1 MFAGSSTWFLLALS
15 PPNCNLCAVWLV
27 GSRPSTCIELKHQW
41 PTLPV
46 SIAGLFLTACS
57 AVLLLDLRIE
67 ADVYGLLG
75 QNDEAVQ
82 MFDRLSERTPGLEEL
97 LIICD
102 REFVLDRPTL
112 GQIAQI
118 DGVRAHTRSYLE
130 SGKSPVYGFS
140 LAVDAADW
148 HETQPII
155 ESTNSVLQSAAA
167 PCGLTGT
174 PAVVFE
180 MQNRVDNDLR
190 VAIVLAVV
198 LVSLLFAFVYRIG
211 LLALMMMV
219 PVGLG
224 IAWGLA
230 AYSLI
235 RTELTLLAA
244 TVPTLL
250 IGIGIDHCIHMIQS
264 CRYAMTHDQ
273 MPRNQAVIVAWKR
286 ILRPVTLASLTT
298 AITFVALTRAN
309 LSGFVDLGWSGALVT
324 LGVYIACM
332 ALLPMVLL
340 YCPERWLARNVA
352 FDTPMRHLAPRIER
366 RGVLLSSLAIALAL
380 LASVSA
386 SKLELLGDN
395 HKLETGGLLS
405 RDLQARVAD
414 EHDLSTSPL
423 LLLFSDPDDSYELL
437 AASER
442 PDEINS
448 LMAVADVDGLLQ
460 VHPVANP
467 FIRAEYDRTMRVLGE
482 WIAGEGLGSWQISGA
497 PALNSRID
505 ALLSKDVP
513 TVLPLAAIAIFLV
526 LVIGTRSML
535 LPCFILIPLLLA
547 LVWLAGLM
555 NLFGIAASAV
565 TIAIAPLVL
574 GIGVDGGVHF
584 VSSWKRHKGDLEEVF
599 AETGLAIM
607 VTVTTSVAAFGTFII
622 SDSPSLI
629 RFGSQAS
636 LALIGC
642 LVVTL
647 IVLPTIARRF
657 LPTGDDSR
665 TDEDH

>member
-1 MFAGSSTWFLLALS
+1 MLLAGSRSL
-15 PPNCNLCAVWLV
+15 
-27 GSRPSTCIELKHQW
+27 TCIDLKHQW

-46 SIAGLFLTACS
+46 SITGLLLTICS
-57 AVLLLDLRIE
+57 VVLLLDLRIE

-102 REFVLDRPTL
+102 GEFVLDRPTL

-118 DGVRAHTRSYLE
+118 DGVKAHTRSYLE
-130 SGKSPVYGFS
+130 EGKSPVYGFS

-155 ESTNSVLQSAAA
+155 DSTNNVLQGAAA

-180 MQNRVDNDLR
+180 MQKRVDNDLR

-211 LLALMMMV
+211 WLALLMMV

-273 MPRNQAVIVAWKR
+273 MPRNQAVIVAWLR

-366 RGVLLSSLAIALAL
+366 RGILLSSIAIALAL

-386 SKLELLGDN
+386 SKLELLDDN

-423 LLLFSDPDDSYELL
+423 LLLFSNPDDSYELL

-442 PDEINS
+442 PLEINS
-448 LMAVADVDGLLQ
+448 LMAVADIDGLLQ

-467 FIRAEYDRTMRVLGE
+467 FIRAEYDRTLQVLGE
-482 WIAGEGLGSWQISGA
+482 WIAEEGLGSWQISGA

-513 TVLPLAAIAIFLV
+513 TVLPIAAIAIFLV
-526 LVIGTRSML
+526 LVIGTRSLL
-535 LPCFILIPLLLA
+535 LPCIILIPLSLA

-555 NLFGIAASAV
+555 SLFGIAVSAV

-584 VSSWKRHKGDLEEVF
+584 VSSWKRHEGNLEEVF

-607 VTVTTSVAAFGTFII
+607 VTVTTSVAAFGTFIV

-657 LPTGDDSR
+657 LPTGDGSR
-665 TDEDH
+665 TNEDG

>member
-1 MFAGSSTWFLLALS
+1 M
-15 PPNCNLCAVWLV
+15 
-27 GSRPSTCIELKHQW
+27 KHQW
-41 PTLPV
+41 PTVPV
-46 SIAGLFLTACS
+46 SIAGLILTICS
-57 AVLLLDLRIE
+57 VLLLLELRIE

-75 QNDEAVQ
+75 QDDEAVQ
-82 MFDRLSERTPGLEEL
+82 MFDQLSKRTPGLEEL

-102 REFVLDRPTL
+102 QEFMLDRPSL
-112 GQIAQI
+112 ERIASI
-118 DGVRAHTRSYLE
+118 DGVKEHTRSFLE

-155 ESTNSVLQSAAA
+155 NSTNDLLHESAA

-180 MQNRVDNDLR
+180 MQSRVDQDLR
-190 VAIVLAVV
+190 VAIALAVV

-211 LLALMMMV
+211 LLALFMMM

-264 CRYAMTHDQ
+264 CRYAMTHDG
-273 MPRNQAVIVAWKR
+273 MHRNQAAIVAWQR
-286 ILRPVTLASLTT
+286 MLRPITLASLTT

-332 ALLPMVLL
+332 GLLPMVLL
-340 YCPERWLARNVA
+340 YCPEHWLVRNVA
-352 FDTPMRHLAPRIER
+352 FDTPVRHLAPRIER
-366 RGVLLSSLAIALAL
+366 RGVMLTIIAVALAL
-380 LASVSA
+380 LASISA
-386 SKLELLGDN
+386 SELELLSDN
-395 HKLETGGLLS
+395 HKLETGGLVS
-405 RDLQARVAD
+405 RDLQDRVAE

-423 LLLFSDPDDSYELL
+423 LLLFENPDDSYELL
-437 AASER
+437 AALER
-442 PDEINS
+442 PDEVNS
-448 LMAVADVDGLLQ
+448 LMNMADVEGLVQ
-460 VHPVANP
+460 VHPVSNP
-467 FIRAEYDRTMRVLGE
+467 FIRAQYDQTLSALDA
-482 WIAGEGLGSWQISGA
+482 WIADEGLGDWQISGA

-505 ALLSKDVP
+505 ELLSKDVP
-513 TVLPLAAIAIFLV
+513 TVLPIAAIAIFLI
-526 LVIGTRSML
+526 LVIGTRSLL
-535 LPCFILIPLLLA
+535 LPCIILMPLFLA
-547 LVWLAGLM
+547 LIWLAGLM
-555 NLFGIAASAV
+555 SLFGIAVSAV

-584 VSSWKRHKGDLEEVF
+584 VASWKRHRGNLEEVF
-599 AETGLAIM
+599 AETGLAIV
-607 VTVTTSVAAFGTFII
+607 VTVTTSVAAFGTFIV

-642 LVVTL
+642 LIVTL
-647 IVLPTIARRF
+647 TVLPTIARR
-657 LPTGDDSR
+657 LLAVNDKDTSEK
-665 TDEDH
+665 TD

>member
-1 MFAGSSTWFLLALS
+1 MK
-15 PPNCNLCAVWLV
+15 
-27 GSRPSTCIELKHQW
+27 RQW
-41 PTLPV
+41 PTVPA
-46 SIAGLFLTACS
+46 SIAGLALTICS

-75 QNDEAVQ
+75 QDDEAVR
-82 MFDRLSERTPGLEEL
+82 MFDRLSKSTPGLEEL

-102 REFVLDRPTL
+102 QEFMLDRPTL
-112 GQIAQI
+112 GKIAGI
-118 DGVRAHTRSYLE
+118 DGVKAHTRSYLQ

-155 ESTNSVLQSAAA
+155 IATKNALQESAA

-180 MQNRVDNDLR
+180 MQKRIDNDLR
-190 VAIVLAVV
+190 VAIVLAVL
-198 LVSLLFAFVYRIG
+198 LVGLLFSFVYRIG
-211 LLALMMMV
+211 LLALFMML

-264 CRYAMTHDQ
+264 CRYAMTHDR
-273 MPRNQAVIVAWKR
+273 MPRDQAVIVAWQR
-286 ILRPVTLASLTT
+286 MLRPITLASMTT
-298 AITFVALTRAN
+298 AVTFVALTRAN

-324 LGVYIACM
+324 LGVYVACM
-332 ALLPMVLL
+332 GLLPIVLL
-340 YCPERWLARNVA
+340 HCPERWLVRSVV
-352 FDTPMRHLAPRIER
+352 FDAPVRHLAPHVER
-366 RGVLLSSLAIALAL
+366 RGGLLSMIAIGLAL

-386 SKLELLGDN
+386 SNLELLSDN
-395 HKLETGGLLS
+395 HKLETVGLMS
-405 RDLQARVAD
+405 RDLQARVAE

-423 LLLFSDPDDSYELL
+423 LLLFENPDDSYELL
-437 AASER
+437 AAADR
-442 PDEINS
+442 PKEINT
-448 LMAVADVDGLLQ
+448 LMAVTDVEGLLQ
-460 VHPVANP
+460 VHPVSNP
-467 FIRAEYDRTMRVLGE
+467 FIRAEYDRTLLVLDE
-482 WIAGEGLGSWQISGA
+482 WIAAEGLGGWKISGA

-505 ALLSKDVP
+505 ELLGKDVP
-513 TVLPLAAIAIFLV
+513 TVLPIAAIAIFLV
-526 LVIGTRSML
+526 LIIGTRSL
-535 LPCFILIPLLLA
+535 ILPCVILIPLLLA

-555 NLFGIAASAV
+555 SLFGIAVSAV
-565 TIAIAPLVL
+565 TIAVAPLVL

-584 VSSWKRHKGDLEEVF
+584 VSSWKRHQGNLEEVF
-599 AETGLAIM
+599 AETGLAIL
-607 VTVTTSVAAFGTFII
+607 VTVTTSVAAFGTFIV

-642 LVVTL
+642 LIVTL

-657 LPTGDDSR
+657 LAIDARPRAEKT
-665 TDEDH
+665 H

>member
-1 MFAGSSTWFLLALS
+1 M
-15 PPNCNLCAVWLV
+15 
-27 GSRPSTCIELKHQW
+27 KHQW
-41 PTLPV
+41 PTVPV
-46 SIAGLFLTACS
+46 SIAGVILTIVS
-57 AVLLLDLRIE
+57 VVLLLDLTIE

-75 QNDEAVQ
+75 QDDEAVQ
-82 MFDRLSERTPGLEEL
+82 LFDQLSQSTPGLEEL

-102 REFVLDRPTL
+102 QGFMLERSTL
-112 GQIAQI
+112 QQIENI
-118 DGVRAHTRSYLE
+118 DGVTAHTRSYLT
-130 SGKSPVYGFS
+130 SGTSPVYGFS

-148 HETQPII
+148 RETQSII
-155 ESTNSVLQSAAA
+155 GATTDVLREHSA

-180 MQNRVDNDLR
+180 MQSRVDKDLR
-190 VAIVLAVV
+190 VAIALAVV
-198 LVSLLFAFVYRIG
+198 LVSLVFAFVYRIG
-211 LLALMMMV
+211 LLALFMMM

-264 CRYAMTHDQ
+264 CRYAMTHDR
-273 MPRNQAVIVAWKR
+273 MPRNQAVIVAWHR
-286 ILRPVTLASLTT
+286 MLRPITLASMTT

-309 LSGFVDLGWSGALVT
+309 LSGFIDLGWSGALVT
-324 LGVYIACM
+324 LGVYLACM

-352 FDTPMRHLAPRIER
+352 FDAPVRHLAPRIER
-366 RGVLLSSLAIALAL
+366 RGVLLSVIAVALAL
-380 LASVSA
+380 LASISA
-386 SKLELLGDN
+386 SDLELLSDN
-395 HKLETGGLLS
+395 HKLETGGLMS
-405 RDLQARVAD
+405 RDLQDRVAE

-423 LLLFSDPDDSYELL
+423 LLLFSNPDDSFELL

-442 PDEINS
+442 PREINS
-448 LMAVADVDGLLQ
+448 LMAVTDVDGLLQ
-460 VHPVANP
+460 VHPVSNP
-467 FIRAEYDRTMRVLGE
+467 FIRAEYDQTISVLHK
-482 WIAGEGLGSWQISGA
+482 WIDEEGLGDWKISGA

-505 ALLSKDVP
+505 ELLSKDVP
-513 TVLPLAAIAIFLV
+513 TVLPIAAIAILLV
-526 LVIGTRSML
+526 LVIGTRSIL
-535 LPCFILIPLLLA
+535 LPCIIMVPLLLA

-555 NLFGIAASAV
+555 SLFGIAVSAV

-584 VSSWKRHKGDLEEVF
+584 VASWKRHKGNLEEVF
-599 AETGLAIM
+599 AETGLAIL
-607 VTVTTSVAAFGTFII
+607 VTITTSVAAFGTFII

-642 LVVTL
+642 LIVTFT
-647 IVLPTIARRF
+647 VLPTIARRF
-657 LPTGDDSR
+657 LPTNGDSAA
-665 TDEDH
+665 EEKG

>member
-1 MFAGSSTWFLLALS
+1 M
-15 PPNCNLCAVWLV
+15 
-27 GSRPSTCIELKHQW
+27 KHQW
-41 PTLPV
+41 PTVPV
-46 SIAGLFLTACS
+46 SIAGLILTACS
-57 AVLLLDLRIE
+57 IVLLLELKIE

-75 QNDEAVQ
+75 QDDETVM
-82 MFDRLSERTPGLEEL
+82 MFEQLSSRTPGLEEL

-102 REFVLDRPTL
+102 QDFMLDRASL
-112 GQIAQI
+112 QQISDI
-118 DGVRAHTRSYLE
+118 DGMTAHTRSYLE

-148 HETQPII
+148 HETKPII
-155 ESTNSVLQSAAA
+155 TATDSLLRNADA

-180 MQNRVDNDLR
+180 MQSRVDKDLR

-211 LLALMMMV
+211 LLALFMMM

-264 CRYAMTHDQ
+264 CRYAMTHDN
-273 MPRNQAVIVAWKR
+273 MPRNQAVIVAWQR
-286 ILRPVTLASLTT
+286 MLRPITLASLTT

-324 LGVYIACM
+324 LGVYLACM
-332 ALLPMVLL
+332 ALLPVVLL
-340 YCPERWLARNVA
+340 YCPERWLIRNVA
-352 FDTPMRHLAPRIER
+352 FDTPIRRLAPRIEQ
-366 RGVLLSSLAIALAL
+366 RGQLLSGFAVALAL
-380 LASVSA
+380 LAALSFSN
-386 SKLELLGDN
+386 LELLSDN

-405 RDLQARVAD
+405 RDLQERVAE
-414 EHDLSTSPL
+414 EHGLSTSPL
-423 LLLFSDPDDSYELL
+423 LLLFTNLEDSYELL
-437 AASER
+437 AATER
-442 PDEINS
+442 PEEINS
-448 LMAVADVDGLLQ
+448 MMAVADIDGLLQ
-460 VHPVANP
+460 VHPVENP
-467 FIRAEYDRTMRVLGE
+467 FIRAEYDRTLLALDK
-482 WIAGEGLGSWQISGA
+482 WIDEEGLGDWQISGA

-505 ALLSKDVP
+505 ALLSKDVQ
-513 TVLPLAAIAIFLV
+513 TVLPIAVIAIFLV
-526 LVIGTRSML
+526 LVIGTRSVL
-535 LPCFILIPLLLA
+535 LPCIILIPLLLA
-547 LVWLAGLM
+547 LVWLTGLM
-555 NLFGIAASAV
+555 SLFGIAVSAV
-565 TIAIAPLVL
+565 TIAIAPLIL

-584 VSSWKRHKGDLEEVF
+584 VSSWKRHQGNLEEVL
-599 AETGLAIM
+599 AETGLAIL
-607 VTVTTSVAAFGTFII
+607 VTIMTSVTAFGTFII
-622 SDSPSLI
+622 SASPSLV

-642 LVVTL
+642 LIVTF
-647 IVLPTIARRF
+647 IVLPTIARR
-657 LPTGDDSR
+657 LLR
-665 TDEDH
+665 TD

>member
-1 MFAGSSTWFLLALS
+1 M
-15 PPNCNLCAVWLV
+15 
-27 GSRPSTCIELKHQW
+27 KHQW

-46 SIAGLFLTACS
+46 SIAGLFLTVCS
-57 AVLLLDLRIE
+57 VVLLLDLRIE

-75 QNDEAVQ
+75 QNDAAVQ
-82 MFDRLSERTPGLEEL
+82 KFEHLSERTPGLEEL

-102 REFVLDRPTL
+102 REFILDRHTL

-118 DGVRAHTRSYLE
+118 DGVKAHTRSYLQ

-140 LAVDAADW
+140 LAVDVADW

-155 ESTNSVLQSAAA
+155 HSTNNVLQGAAA

-180 MQNRVDNDLR
+180 MQSRVDKDLR
-190 VAIVLAVV
+190 VAIALAVV

-211 LLALMMMV
+211 LLALLMMI

-224 IAWGLA
+224 IVWGLA

-250 IGIGIDHCIHMIQS
+250 IGIGIDHCVHMIQS
-264 CRYAMTHDQ
+264 CRYAMAHDQ
-273 MPRNQAVIVAWKR
+273 IPRNQAVIVAWKR
-286 ILRPVTLASLTT
+286 MLRPVTLASLTT
-298 AITFVALTRAN
+298 AITFLALTRAN

-332 ALLPMVLL
+332 ALLPIVLL
-340 YCPERWLARNVA
+340 YCPERLLARNVA
-352 FDTPMRHLAPRIER
+352 FDAPMRHLALHIER
-366 RGVLLSSLAIALAL
+366 RGVLLSSLAVILAL
-380 LASVSA
+380 LASLSA
-386 SKLELLGDN
+386 SQLELLSDN
-395 HKLETGGLLS
+395 QKLETGGLLS
-405 RDLQARVAD
+405 RDLQARVAE
-414 EHDLSTSPL
+414 EHGLSTSPL
-423 LLLFSDPDDSYELL
+423 LLLFSDPDDSTELL
-437 AASER
+437 AATER
-442 PDEINS
+442 PAEINS

-460 VHPVANP
+460 VHTVANP
-467 FIRAEYDRTMRVLGE
+467 FVRAEYNRTIQVLDE
-482 WIAGEGLGSWQISGA
+482 WIAQEGLGSWQISGA

-505 ALLSKDVP
+505 ALLNKDVT
-513 TVLPLAAIAIFLV
+513 TVLPIAAISIFLV
-526 LVIGTRSML
+526 LVIGTRSLL
-535 LPCFILIPLLLA
+535 LPCIILVPLLLA

-555 NLFGIAASAV
+555 SLFGIAVSAV

-584 VSSWKRHKGDLEEVF
+584 ISSWKRHKGDLEQVF
-599 AETGLAIM
+599 AETGLAIL
-607 VTVTTSVAAFGTFII
+607 VTVTTSVAAFGTFIA
-622 SDSPSLI
+622 SNSPSLI

-647 IVLPTIARRF
+647 IVLPTIARRC
-657 LPTGDDSR
+657 LPADDSQP
-665 TDEDH
+665 DEVS